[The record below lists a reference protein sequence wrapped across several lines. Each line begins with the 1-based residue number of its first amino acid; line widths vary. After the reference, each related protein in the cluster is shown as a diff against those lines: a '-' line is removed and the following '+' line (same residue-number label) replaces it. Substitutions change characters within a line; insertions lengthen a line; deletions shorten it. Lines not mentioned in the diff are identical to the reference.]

1 MRALFT
7 FACCLAVVGCGNG
20 GPLSPNVVEN
30 FTRLGGCVDV
40 IFYAVDAQDR
50 LMLRFRADGLVNEA
64 QSAGEE
70 TVTTFQLPSTEA
82 ELILEQGTNVSDATC
97 DDAIEGDGPQVARSW
112 TAVAG
117 TATVHVRPEPDAG
130 GARADLL
137 LEGVL
142 LESAT
147 GDEVPLSRLEWSDI
161 HVGWYPG

>member
-7 FACCLAVVGCGNG
+7 LASLLVLIGCGDD
-20 GPLSPNVVEN
+20 GPLIPNVVEG
-30 FTRLGGCVDV
+30 FTRLDGCADV

-50 LMLRFRADGLVNEA
+50 LMLRFRADGLVSEA
-64 QSAGEE
+64 RSAEEE
-70 TVTTFQLPSTEA
+70 TVTTLQLPSA
-82 ELILEQGTNVSDATC
+82 GVELTLEQGTDISDATC
-97 DDAIEGDGPQVARSW
+97 DDAIEGDGPQVSRSW
-112 TAVAG
+112 TGTAG
-117 TATVHVRPEPDAG
+117 TATVHVRPEVDGG

-147 GDEVPLSRLEWSDI
+147 GEAVPLSRLEWSDI